1 MLMLQDNFSLSLCD
15 TKLIILVAYSPLT
28 EVKTRKFYIQLC
40 SLLANG
46 AGNLSKDS
54 KNWSIFILCSYAKLH
69 RYFSSLFL
77 PCMSFANPVIFRTNS
92 PYSPAW
98 VVPHSTSI
106 MCRGNQAL
114 YSYYWNFA
122 IYPWGLDEHPQS
134 YSNQHMGHWRPSLAQ
149 SRVSIWKWNMTLN
162 REPRSRRILVS
173 IVLSLSLVFN

>member
-28 EVKTRKFYIQLC
+28 EVKNRKFYIQLC

-106 MCRGNQAL
+106 MCRGTKHSIPITEILQ
-114 YSYYWNFA
+114 YT
-122 IYPWGLDEHPQS
+122 PGGLMNIPRVIPISTWDIE
-134 YSNQHMGHWRPSLAQ
+134 GHL
-149 SRVSIWKWNMTLN
+149 
-162 REPRSRRILVS
+162 
-173 IVLSLSLVFN
+173 